1 MATTVFAVHSHPDD
15 IEFTIAGT
23 LFLLRE
29 RGCEIHY
36 MNIANGSC
44 GTAEYSRE
52 EIIRIR
58 RDEGIAAAEYL
69 GATFH
74 ESLTDDMEVLYELA
88 TLQRLASVMRAVGPD
103 IVLTASPQDYMEDHM
118 NACRL
123 AVSAAFTMPVP
134 NYPVNPPRETVEKD
148 VTVYHAMPHGLRDG
162 LRNPILPDFYV
173 DVTSVMED
181 KARMLAY
188 HASQKNWLD
197 RTQGFGSYIDT
208 MRSLSREVGTMSGRF
223 EYAEGWRRHS
233 HLGFSRTEIDPL
245 ADLLGPEL
253 VLPRV
258 GQAG

>member
-1 MATTVFAVHSHPDD
+1 MATIVFAVHSHPDD

-23 LFLLRE
+23 LFQLRD
-29 RGCEIHY
+29 RGCELHY

-44 GTAEYSRE
+44 GTAEHSRE

-74 ESLTDDMEVLYELA
+74 ESLADDMEVFYDRE
-88 TLQRLASVMRAVGPD
+88 TLRRLAAVMRQVAPD

-123 AVSAAFTMPVP
+123 AVSAAFTMGIP
-134 NYPVNPPRETVEKD
+134 NYPVNPPAAPVEKD
-148 VTVYHAMPHGLRDG
+148 VTLYHAMPHGLRDG
-162 LRNPILPDFYV
+162 LRNLITPDFYV
-173 DVTSVMED
+173 DISSVVEE
-181 KARMLAY
+181 KARMLAC
-188 HASQKNWLD
+188 HASQKEWLD

-208 MRSLSREVGTMSGRF
+208 MRSLSREVGVMSGRF

-233 HLGFSRTEIDPL
+233 HLGFSRTETDPL
-245 ADLLGPEL
+245 QDLLGPEL
-253 VLPRV
+253 VLSGR
-258 GQAG
+258 

>member
-23 LFLLRE
+23 LFLLRD

-44 GTAEYSRE
+44 GTAEYNRE

-74 ESLTDDMEVLYELA
+74 ESLTDDMEVLYELGP
-88 TLQRLASVMRAVGPD
+88 LRRLASVMRDVKPD

-123 AVSAAFTMPVP
+123 AVSAAFAMPVP
-134 NYPVNPPRETVEKD
+134 NFVVDPPRDAVEKD

-162 LRNPILPDFYV
+162 LRNPIQPDFYV
-173 DVTSVMED
+173 DVATVMEE
-181 KARMLAY
+181 KAEMLAK

-208 MRSLSREVGTMSGRF
+208 MRALSRQVGTLSGRF

-245 ADLLGPEL
+245 SDLLGPER
-253 VLPRV
+253 VLHHSRRD
-258 GQAG
+258 G